1 MSVHQSVGGR
11 RPGWEVPTPSADH
24 ADGQTRH
31 PQTGLTI
38 GPFTDT
44 TTKHLDSE
52 GALR

>member
-11 RPGWEVPTPSADH
+11 RRGWQFPTPSADH
-24 ADGQTRH
+24 PDGQNRH

-38 GPFTDT
+38 GPFTDIT
-44 TTKHLDSE
+44 AKQLDSE